1 MLRSRPSIRP
11 FHLKKGGVGSF
22 QGFGVSVVALFGSGS
37 GPAPTLGRRIRSV
50 LRSDH
55 NLLWRCPASSGVSGV
70 EGPLSV
76 QSTTISPRSIII
88 FISGSKRLFVSKY
101 MYSQLLILRGGT
113 FRMLVGGC
121 QPTSGSGIVFP
132 SSPCRPGAALPT
144 D

>member
-11 FHLKKGGVGSF
+11 LHLKKGGVGSF

-37 GPAPTLGRRIRSV
+37 GPAPTLGRRIRRV

-55 NLLWRCPASSGVSGV
+55 NLVWRCPASSGVSGV
-70 EGPLSV
+70 DGPLSV
-76 QSTTISPRSIII
+76 QSTTISPRWIII
-88 FISGSKRLFVSKY
+88 AISGCKRLCVTKY
-101 MYSQLLILRGGT
+101 MYNQLLILSGGT
-113 FRMLVGGC
+113 FRRLVGGC